1 VRRVALVLLTID
13 PLPPTSID
21 PDEVASSTAMIV

>member
-1 VRRVALVLLTID
+1 MCSGVPRPGDR
-13 PLPPTSID
+13 LPPTSAN